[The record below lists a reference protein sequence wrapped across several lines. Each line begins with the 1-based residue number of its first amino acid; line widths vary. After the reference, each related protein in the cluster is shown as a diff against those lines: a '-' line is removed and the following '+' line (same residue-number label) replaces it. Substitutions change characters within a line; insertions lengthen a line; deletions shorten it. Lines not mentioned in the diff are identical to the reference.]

1 MQIVEEFM
9 SIADGQ
15 VVLQPPLLRSAPAA
29 GSGSSSMGRVPLE
42 TNVDPR
48 ASISR
53 IGSRAHPAALA
64 TLAPEL
70 RFNLAQVRICAI
82 EIKLATWVFVE
93 LQDCH
98 ARSKRSFSLGFDHFF
113 PVF

>member
-1 MQIVEEFM
+1 MSLTQRVQVVEEFM

-15 VVLQPPLLRSAPAA
+15 VVLQPPLHRSAAP
-29 GSGSSSMGRVPLE
+29 SGSSGTSSPSSSVPLE

-70 RFNLAQVRICAI
+70 RFNLAQVR
-82 EIKLATWVFVE
+82 T
-93 LQDCH
+93 
-98 ARSKRSFSLGFDHFF
+98 RFF
-113 PVF
+113 TPCLFGL